1 METKAGAGLEPVQE
15 SCVQKTEDCLDTSQD
30 THWRELVQLTDVP
43 RTYTFTELSV
53 LLEVNES
60 TLRKRWWEKLE
71 AAYQHCP
78 EVLRVEVRT
87 TKAGSPVFA
96 FTEFGLQA
104 FREFK
109 AANEE
114 GCGDRYLQ
122 AVSLQYPPSID
133 PVPAPGSNPPV
144 TVEVG
149 NHQIVLSQP
158 ELPQTYSL
166 ESLRQSEVIAF
177 DDPLAIAAQFLQ
189 TADALTAE
197 MQRDIRV
204 REQKL
209 QQTQQAKT
217 AIAEKATEFK
227 LEARLYRER
236 TEMLATAQ
244 SQETQSLQQSLTT
257 LQNLGKPP
265 ADA

>member
-1 METKAGAGLEPVQE
+1 MKISLTKLCKDYDLPKSTVYRRAQE
-15 SCVQKTEDCLDTSQD
+15 LKLDTSEGL
-30 THWRELVQLTDVP
+30 TPAACAQLLHEFDVVP
-43 RTYTFTELSV
+43 EPPAAEPV
-53 LLEVNES
+53 EPD
-60 TLRKRWWEKLE
+60 KL
-71 AAYQHCP
+71 A
-78 EVLRVEVRT
+78 
-87 TKAGSPVFA
+87 
-96 FTEFGLQA
+96 
-104 FREFK
+104 
-109 AANEE
+109 
-114 GCGDRYLQ
+114 
-122 AVSLQYPPSID
+122 
-133 PVPAPGSNPPV
+133 V

-158 ELPQTYSL
+158 TMPQTYSL

-189 TADALTAE
+189 TADVLTAE

-204 REQKL
+204 REHNL
-209 QQTQQAKT
+209 QQTQQAKA

-265 ADA
+265 AEA

>member
-1 METKAGAGLEPVQE
+1 MEAKASAGLEPVKE
-15 SCVQKTEDCLDTSQD
+15 SFGQKTTDCSDMAQG
-30 THWRELVQLTDVP
+30 THWRKLVQLTDLP
-43 RTYTFTELSV
+43 QTYTFTELSE

-71 AAYQHCP
+71 TAYQHCS
-78 EVLRVEVRT
+78 EALRVEVRT

-96 FTEFGLQA
+96 FTAFGLQV
-104 FREFK
+104 FQEFK

-114 GCGDRYLQ
+114 GYGDRYLQ
-122 AVSLQYPPSID
+122 AVALQYPTPTA
-133 PVPAPGSNPPV
+133 PEQLPEAEPAVVN
-144 TVEVG
+144 VEVG
-149 NHQIVLSQP
+149 NHTIVLTQP
-158 ELPQTYSL
+158 ELRQTYSL
-166 ESLRQSEVIAF
+166 ESLRQSEVVAF

-189 TADALTAE
+189 TADALTEE

-209 QQTQQAKT
+209 QQTQQAKA

-244 SQETQSLQQSLTT
+244 SQETQTLQQSLAT
-257 LQNLGKPP
+257 LQNLGKQE
-265 ADA
+265 

>member
-1 METKAGAGLEPVQE
+1 MKTSLTKFCRDHDLPKSSVYRRCQ
-15 SCVQKTEDCLDTSQD
+15 
-30 THWRELVQLTDVP
+30 
-43 RTYTFTELSV
+43 ELSLETGDGLTPEACER
-53 LLEVNES
+53 LLYEFDVVTEPPAVEPES
-60 TLRKRWWEKLE
+60 AE
-71 AAYQHCP
+71 Q
-78 EVLRVEVRT
+78 
-87 TKAGSPVFA
+87 
-96 FTEFGLQA
+96 QA
-104 FREFK
+104 
-109 AANEE
+109 
-114 GCGDRYLQ
+114 
-122 AVSLQYPPSID
+122 
-133 PVPAPGSNPPV
+133 V

-149 NHQIVLSQP
+149 NHQIVLSP
-158 ELPQTYSL
+158 PTMPQTYSL

-177 DDPLAIAAQFLQ
+177 DDPLAIAAQFLK
-189 TADALTAE
+189 TADVLTAE

-204 REQKL
+204 REHNL

>member
-1 METKAGAGLEPVQE
+1 MKTSLTKFCRDHDLPNSTVYRRAQELQIDTSEGLTPDA
-15 SCVQKTEDCLDTSQD
+15 CVQLLHEFD
-30 THWRELVQLTDVP
+30 
-43 RTYTFTELSV
+43 V
-53 LLEVNES
+53 LLEPPQTES
-60 TLRKRWWEKLE
+60 VAVAK
-71 AAYQHCP
+71 P
-78 EVLRVEVRT
+78 
-87 TKAGSPVFA
+87 
-96 FTEFGLQA
+96 
-104 FREFK
+104 
-109 AANEE
+109 
-114 GCGDRYLQ
+114 
-122 AVSLQYPPSID
+122 AVS
-133 PVPAPGSNPPV
+133 
-144 TVEVG
+144 VEVG
-149 NHQIVLSQP
+149 NHVIVLSQP

-166 ESLRQSEVIAF
+166 ETLRHSEVVAF
-177 DDPLAIAAQFLQ
+177 DDPLALAAQFLQ
-189 TADALTAE
+189 TADVLTAE

-209 QQTQQAKT
+209 QQTQQAKA